1 MKPLIRQADWMTSPQ
16 QDIENA
22 LALHRGDQIDQAER
36 IYRDILQRE
45 PVRVDAMLMLGI
57 IQLQRGEADKALGT
71 FDQALTIAPDSPDA
85 YCDRGHALRELRR
98 FEEALADYG
107 RAVSCKPDHLEA
119 LYHRA
124 KLLQDLHR
132 FEQAIV
138 AYDEMLAV
146 KPDAV
151 QALQNR
157 GAAHYA
163 LGHLDE
169 ALRCY
174 DRALAADSESSSAWY
189 YRGGVLLELER
200 IQEARASFDRAVE
213 LNPDSVRVRNARG
226 RLKLLTGDFATGWE
240 DYEVGQRRH
249 GVGHD
254 DRIPFWAGEQPRGR
268 SVLVSAAQDA
278 RDTIQFS
285 RYLPMLAARGASVVF
300 FCPQDLVR
308 IFSGLGP
315 RIHVVAQP
323 PQKQRFDY
331 LCRIRSL
338 PYLMGADGK
347 SIPPNLPFIRVEPE
361 RIERWR
367 ARIGAQGF
375 RIGICWRGAPDGHY
389 DGGRSPPLA
398 ALLPI
403 ARLPGVRLISLQ
415 NGHGLE
421 QLQTLP
427 TGMQVETLGV
437 EFENSGDALLDT
449 AAVMDSLDLVI
460 GIDSA
465 ITHLAGAMD
474 MPVWIA
480 LQRVPDWR
488 WQLERSDSPWYPS
501 ARLFRQPSR
510 GDWNSV
516 YAAMAAELTRWLA
529 RRYAHD
535 LTRK

>member
-174 DRALAADSESSSAWY
+174 DRAWLP
-189 YRGGVLLELER
+189 
-200 IQEARASFDRAVE
+200 I
-213 LNPDSVRVRNARG
+213 PRVR
-226 RLKLLTGDFATGWE
+226 
-240 DYEVGQRRH
+240 QH
-249 GVGHD
+249 GTT
-254 DRIPFWAGEQPRGR
+254 
-268 SVLVSAAQDA
+268 AAEF
-278 RDTIQFS
+278 FS
-285 RYLPMLAARGASVVF
+285 NS
-300 FCPQDLVR
+300 
-308 IFSGLGP
+308 S
-315 RIHVVAQP
+315 
-323 PQKQRFDY
+323 
-331 LCRIRSL
+331 
-338 PYLMGADGK
+338 
-347 SIPPNLPFIRVEPE
+347 
-361 RIERWR
+361 
-367 ARIGAQGF
+367 GF
-375 RIGICWRGAPDGHY
+375 RRLVPVSIAP
-389 DGGRSPPLA
+389 S
-398 ALLPI
+398 
-403 ARLPGVRLISLQ
+403 S
-415 NGHGLE
+415 
-421 QLQTLP
+421 
-427 TGMQVETLGV
+427 
-437 EFENSGDALLDT
+437 
-449 AAVMDSLDLVI
+449 
-460 GIDSA
+460 
-465 ITHLAGAMD
+465 
-474 MPVWIA
+474 
-480 LQRVPDWR
+480 
-488 WQLERSDSPWYPS
+488 
-501 ARLFRQPSR
+501 
-510 GDWNSV
+510 
-516 YAAMAAELTRWLA
+516 
-529 RRYAHD
+529 
-535 LTRK
+535 

>member
-1 MKPLIRQADWMTSPQ
+1 MTSPQ
-16 QDIENA
+16 QEFESAIV
-22 LALHRGDQIDQAER
+22 LHRGGQIDQAELL
-36 IYRDILQRE
+36 YLDILQRE
-45 PVRVDAMLMLGI
+45 PDRVDARLMLGI
-57 IQLQRGEADKALGT
+57 IQLQRGEANKALGT
-71 FDQALTIAPDSPDA
+71 FGLALKIAPDSPDT
-85 YCDRGHALRELRR
+85 YCNRGHALRELRR
-98 FEEALADYG
+98 FDEALADYG
-107 RAVSCKPDHLEA
+107 SAVSHKPDHLEA

-132 FEQAIV
+132 FEQSIA
-138 AYDEMLAV
+138 AYDEMLAI

-174 DRALAADSESSSAWY
+174 DRALAVDSESSSAWY

-226 RLKLLTGDFATGWE
+226 RLKLLTGDFNTGWE
-240 DYEVGQRRH
+240 DYEFGQRRH

-268 SVLVSAAQDA
+268 SILVSAAQDA

-308 IFSGLGP
+308 IFSGLGS
-315 RIHVVAQP
+315 RILVVAQP
-323 PQKQRFDY
+323 PQQQRFDY

-338 PYLMGADGK
+338 PYLLRVDARP
-347 SIPPNLPFIRVEPE
+347 IPQTLPLIRVEPE

-367 ARIGAQGF
+367 ARIGTQGF
-375 RIGICWRGAPDGHY
+375 RIGICWRGTPDGHY

-398 ALLPI
+398 ALAPI

-415 NGHGLE
+415 KVHGLE

-427 TGMQVETLGV
+427 AGMQVETLGDD
-437 EFENSGDALLDT
+437 FDNGDDAFLDT
-449 AAVMDSLDLVI
+449 AAVMESLDLVI

-465 ITHLAGAMD
+465 ITHLAGAMA
-474 MPVWIA
+474 MPVWVA

-488 WQLERSDSPWYPS
+488 WQLERADSPWYPS
-501 ARLFRQPSR
+501 ARLFRQPAH
-510 GDWNSV
+510 GDWGGV

-529 RRYAHD
+529 RRYASE